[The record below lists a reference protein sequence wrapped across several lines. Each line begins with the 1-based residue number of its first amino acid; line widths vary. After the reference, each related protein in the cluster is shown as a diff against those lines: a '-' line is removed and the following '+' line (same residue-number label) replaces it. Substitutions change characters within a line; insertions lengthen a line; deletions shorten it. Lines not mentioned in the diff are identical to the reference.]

1 MNNIGMISS
10 YSAYAENSTYKTSAI
25 SAYNSTQAISNQG
38 ISDAQNSL
46 TKTSP
51 TDEIKDEAIISDEA
65 NNLLANDKSN
75 APEPKKDSTNKYG
88 EKLTPEQEQVVAK
101 LKARDAEVRAHEQAH
116 ISAAAGISA
125 SAPTYEYQTGPDG
138 KQYAIGGEVTVSF
151 VEGKDPKE
159 NIANAE
165 AMLASALAPSQ
176 PSSQDMAVA
185 SSAEKIIADAKQELA
200 EKEAQESKS
209 EETEDS
215 SSSSDGKNI
224 KPNELSKNQ
233 LNPDKLPVLT
243 SA

>member
-1 MNNIGMISS
+1 MNNIGMLSS
-10 YSAYAENSTYKTSAI
+10 YSAYAENSTYKTSAV
-25 SAYNSTQAISNQG
+25 SAYNSTQAISNQE
-38 ISDAQNSL
+38 ISDEQNSL
-46 TKTSP
+46 IKTSP
-51 TDEIKDEAIISDEA
+51 SDEIKDEAIISDEA
-65 NNLLANDKSN
+65 NNLLARDKSN
-75 APEPKKDSTNKYG
+75 VSEPKKNNTNKYG
-88 EKLTPEQEQVVAK
+88 GKLTPEQEQVVAK

-125 SAPTYEYQTGPDG
+125 SAPTFEYQTGPDG

-151 VEGKDPKE
+151 VEVKDPKE

-209 EETEDS
+209 KGADNSTK
-215 SSSSDGKNI
+215 SSDGIDTKMNAS
-224 KPNELSKNQ
+224 PS
-233 LNPDKLPVLT
+233 LT
-243 SA
+243 ST